1 MLADYSVAMC
11 TFNGAYFVLEQLDS
25 IASQTHPPKEILV
38 CDDGSADNTV
48 ELIRKF
54 SELHPLINVRIH
66 INKRNLGFIKNFEQ
80 AISLC
85 TYEYILL
92 SDQDDYWVNNK
103 AELQVGFLSSNPSK
117 KMVFS
122 DAYRTDSKLMPIQP
136 DLWQCVHF
144 SALNQQRFMAGQALS
159 VLLRH
164 NIVTGATVALTK
176 EFVHQQFPFN
186 DEYPHDAWL
195 ALKAAQV
202 DAIGF
207 IPQKLIKYRQH
218 ETNALG
224 AVYDSK
230 LTKARK
236 ALTGYWRSQ
245 FPPEFF
251 MRLKAYQA
259 LIDSEHCL
267 SEQGK
272 LVSQVKAF
280 QEFRLS
286 IMEGKQERLNGFR
299 YLVRYWRNNYY
310 NNYAAAK
317 GSLVKDMLRLIVK
330 SPNYTESTKQ

>member
-11 TFNGAYFVLEQLDS
+11 TFNGAHFVLEQLDS
-25 IASQTHPPKEILV
+25 IAIQTHSPKEIVV
-38 CDDGSADNTV
+38 CDDSSEDNTV

-54 SELHPLINVRIH
+54 SEKNPLIDVRIH
-66 INKRNLGFIKNFEQ
+66 INKHNLGFIKNFEQ

-85 TYEYILL
+85 TYDYILL
-92 SDQDDYWVNNK
+92 SDQDDYWINNK
-103 AELQVGFLSSNPSK
+103 AELQVSFLSSNPSK
-117 KMVFS
+117 KLVFS

-136 DLWQCVHF
+136 NLWQCVHF
-144 SALNQQRFMAGQALS
+144 SKLNQQRFLAGQALS

-164 NIVTGATVALTK
+164 NIVTGATVALSK
-176 EFVHQQFPFN
+176 EFAHQQFPFY

-195 ALKAAQV
+195 ALKAAQI

-218 ETNALG
+218 GKNALG

-230 LTKARK
+230 LTKIRK

-251 MRLKAYQA
+251 MRLRAYQA
-259 LIDSEHCL
+259 LIDSEHCQ

-272 LVSQVKAF
+272 LVLRVKAF

-286 IMEGKQERLNGFR
+286 IMEGKQQRVKGFR
-299 YLVRYWRNNYY
+299 RIISYWHNNYY

-317 GSLVKDMLRLIVK
+317 GSLIKDLLRLIVK
-330 SPNYTESTKQ
+330 SPNETESAKQ